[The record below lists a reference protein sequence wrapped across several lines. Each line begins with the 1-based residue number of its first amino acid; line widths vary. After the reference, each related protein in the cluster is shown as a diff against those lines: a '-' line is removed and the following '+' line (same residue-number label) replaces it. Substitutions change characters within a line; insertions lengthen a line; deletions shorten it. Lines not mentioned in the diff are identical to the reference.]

1 VRPLIGLTAY
11 SEPVSWGVWSRL
23 PTTLLAA
30 SYSAHVYAA
39 GGQPLLIPPYEAMSA
54 ADAEELLD
62 RLDGLLLTG
71 GVDVAPE
78 AYGEQ
83 RHPSVQASRPD
94 RDVTETLLADAARR
108 QNLPLLGVCRGMQV
122 MAVAAG
128 GVIDQHLPDIL
139 GHTDHLAVPGEF
151 RTHPVTTV
159 AGSALARIVGERAEV
174 ASYHHQGVAS
184 HPGYTAT
191 AHADDGTLEGFEDPA
206 SPFCVAVQWHPEM
219 GEDSGVF
226 AALVD
231 AARLHEPGR
240 AAAHTR
246 LSR

>member
-1 VRPLIGLTAY
+1 MRPLIGLSAY
-11 SEPVSWGVWSRL
+11 SETASWGVWSQV

-39 GGQPLLIPPYEAMSA
+39 GGQPVLIPPYEAMSA
-54 ADAEELLD
+54 ADAQELLG
-62 RLDGLLLTG
+62 RLDGLLLSG

-78 AYGEQ
+78 AYGKQ

-94 RDVTETLLADAARR
+94 RDATETLLADTARDR
-108 QNLPLLGVCRGMQV
+108 DLPLLGVCRGMQV

-128 GVIDQHLPDIL
+128 GSIDQHLPDIL
-139 GHTDHLAVPGEF
+139 GHTDHLATPGVF
-151 RTHPVTTV
+151 GTHPVTTV
-159 AGSALARIVGERAEV
+159 TGSRLARIVGQRAEV

-191 AHADDGTLEGFEDPA
+191 AHAADGTVEGLEDP
-206 SPFCVAVQWHPEM
+206 SLRFCVAVQWHPEM

-231 AARLHEPGR
+231 AAR
-240 AAAHTR
+240 
-246 LSR
+246 S

>member
-11 SEPVSWGVWSRL
+11 SEPASWGVWLQL

-54 ADAEELLD
+54 AEAGQLAA
-62 RLDGLLLTG
+62 RLDGLLLSG

-78 AYGEQ
+78 TYGQ
-83 RHPSVQASRPD
+83 PRHPSVQASRPD
-94 RDVTETLLADAARR
+94 RDATESLLAEAARQR
-108 QNLPLLGVCRGMQV
+108 NLPLLGVCRGMQV

-128 GVIDQHLPDIL
+128 GSIHQHLPEIL
-139 GHTDHLAVPGEF
+139 GHTDHLATPGVF
-151 RTHPVTTV
+151 GTHPVTTV

-184 HPGYTAT
+184 HPGFRAT
-191 AHADDGTLEGFEDPA
+191 AHAVDGTVEGLEDP
-206 SPFCVAVQWHPEM
+206 SLSFCIAVQWHPEM

-231 AARLHEPGR
+231 AAGMRAQAGGRRL
-240 AAAHTR
+240 
-246 LSR
+246 